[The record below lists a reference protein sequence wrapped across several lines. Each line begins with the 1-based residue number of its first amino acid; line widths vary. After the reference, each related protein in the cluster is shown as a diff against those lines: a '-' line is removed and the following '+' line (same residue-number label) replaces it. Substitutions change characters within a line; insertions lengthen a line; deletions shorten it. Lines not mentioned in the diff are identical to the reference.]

1 MKEIIKRKELKGIF
15 SSLLL
20 IVLACF
26 LIYRPL
32 EIVNTLIKIMG
43 IVLLVFGLIDFLN
56 FFRMSDEEKLIN
68 YGLVKGITELS
79 IGILFIFKFETLTD
93 IFSII
98 IGLIIIFINI
108 FKLQLSLSLKD
119 IGTENWFIGTVIAT
133 LSIILGVIII
143 LNPFE
148 SAKVVII
155 TSGAILLVS
164 ELSNIIYSILVLS
177 KIRKLDKVVKEI
189 IVKEEA

>member
-1 MKEIIKRKELKGIF
+1 MKEIIKRKEIKGIF

-26 LIYRPL
+26 LIYNPL

-43 IVLLVFGLIDFLN
+43 IVLLIFGLIDFLN
-56 FFRMSDEEKLIN
+56 FFRMTDEEKLIN

-79 IGILFIFKFETLTD
+79 IGILFIFKFDTLTD

-133 LSIILGVIII
+133 FSIILGVIII